1 MNTEYTYIVT
11 GCTGFV
17 GNVLTKKLLEEGCS
31 VVGLARSEQKAVRV
45 FGENAPKMVYGD
57 ITDPKAA
64 EELFCGNKPF
74 VVIHTVAKVSI
85 GESSAQELYDVTVN
99 GTKNVVKASLQHD
112 VKKFIHISSTEALPR
127 GMKQG
132 ERYIPDPKKSRKGYA
147 RTKSEAD
154 AVVLRAV
161 AENGL
166 NASILLFAS
175 VLGPG
180 DYGNGHMSQMFSD
193 FLGGRLPASVR
204 AGYNDFDIRD
214 VADVLPAI
222 IERSEKGESYI
233 FANKPDRIDEI
244 LGYVSEFS
252 GRKNVPALPLWM
264 AYLGLPFLY
273 VLSKIRKTRPLYTAS
288 ALAAIR
294 EKADFSIQKAVDSFG
309 YSPRPLR
316 DTVIDHVKFLVEI
329 GKIKL

>member
-57 ITDPKAA
+57 ITDSKAA

-154 AVVLRAV
+154 AVVLRA

-214 VADVLPAI
+214 GEITFRVAGSIGDI
-222 IERSEKGESYI
+222 IIGPKYCKYLFYCAMSSCVQFG
-233 FANKPDRIDEI
+233 RI
-244 LGYVSEFS
+244 
-252 GRKNVPALPLWM
+252 
-264 AYLGLPFLY
+264 
-273 VLSKIRKTRPLYTAS
+273 
-288 ALAAIR
+288 
-294 EKADFSIQKAVDSFG
+294 
-309 YSPRPLR
+309 LR
-316 DTVIDHVKFLVEI
+316 DFAAGRLGFEQAMSFIYGHGAE
-329 GKIKL
+329 

>member
-57 ITDPKAA
+57 ITDSKAA

-166 NASILLFAS
+166 NASILLFALDQAFERLTS
-175 VLGPG
+175 SNLIKVLGGFLTLCRRGWAISFDTHYLSPPL
-180 DYGNGHMSQMFSD
+180 SD
-193 FLGGRLPASVR
+193 FLSSV
-204 AGYNDFDIRD
+204 
-214 VADVLPAI
+214 
-222 IERSEKGESYI
+222 
-233 FANKPDRIDEI
+233 
-244 LGYVSEFS
+244 FS
-252 GRKNVPALPLWM
+252 SATS
-264 AYLGLPFLY
+264 
-273 VLSKIRKTRPLYTAS
+273 SKILMLSPSLRVTK
-288 ALAAIR
+288 AI
-294 EKADFSIQKAVDSFG
+294 
-309 YSPRPLR
+309 
-316 DTVIDHVKFLVEI
+316 FLSWR
-329 GKIKL
+329 